1 MPLIKRKQ
9 TNAASGGIQDASS
22 AHSTGH
28 ERRSHGRII
37 KPTALTIFTRHPGLR
52 GKLLQPDG
60 IKVLDFSRFGL
71 AFESTHKYKVGEE
84 LSFEISE
91 HSNQVNDVIGFVTH
105 LETLEKSYRCG
116 IQFDFSANAHMR
128 SVELEE
134 ALTQMELN
142 LLATTKNP

>member
-9 TNAASGGIQDASS
+9 TSATSSGIKDAST
-22 AHSTGH
+22 AHSTEH

-37 KPTALTIFTRHPGLR
+37 KPTALTIFTRHSGIR

-60 IKVLDFSRFGL
+60 ITVLDFSRFGL

-91 HSNQVNDVIGFVTH
+91 HNNQVDDVIGFVTY
-105 LETLEKSYRCG
+105 LEALEKGYRCG

-128 SVELEE
+128 SVEVEE

-142 LLATTKNP
+142 LLATAKHL